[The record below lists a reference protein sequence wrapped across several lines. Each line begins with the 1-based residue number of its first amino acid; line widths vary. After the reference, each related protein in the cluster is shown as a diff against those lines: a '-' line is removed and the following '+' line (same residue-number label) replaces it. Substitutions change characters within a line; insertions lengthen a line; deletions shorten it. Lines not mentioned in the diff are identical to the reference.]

1 MSQNSDKIDPGA
13 IILLRNKSNKKQHKR
28 KEKKERHQKSSIKQY
43 KKSIEKC
50 KEFGIG
56 IMHENISNELHS
68 NPLSNKNVSKK
79 YVKPYPSQ
87 IETEIDS
94 DENEE
99 RNYLINEISM

>member
-13 IILLRNKSNKKQHKR
+13 IILLRNKSNKKQHKI

-56 IMHENISNELHS
+56 IFFFFFVTYFLVYFSCKIIIQY
-68 NPLSNKNVSKK
+68 K
-79 YVKPYPSQ
+79 YTTYSVQ
-87 IETEIDS
+87 ICTA
-94 DENEE
+94 
-99 RNYLINEISM
+99 YF